1 MSLGYIHFDRPGAS
15 NEISELL
22 TLSER
27 ASAIFR
33 NRYVKIEESTS
44 EESAKNN
51 TFIGR
56 IIEGPFFLPEE
67 VGRDS
72 AIAQAPILRGD
83 TLPIIPKYYA
93 LSRVE
98 LLGEFEGKSLIPT
111 RTRPRPKSKVS
122 ELDVDTIR
130 KITGSRGSLL
140 IGKLDGY
147 ENVDILLDENDKKIL
162 PRNIGI
168 FGTVGSGKSNTAQ
181 VLVEEVIKQNYAVV
195 LFDVEGEYTHMDK
208 PTKELQALLENY
220 GLKPNGMKKFKVW
233 YPAPGE
239 SSRSDARAFTVK
251 FETFDVYILFEL
263 VHATEAQERSF
274 SAVVDA
280 LEEEKAKIRSLRK
293 GPLAKEKRVEPLT
306 LRRAIEKIFELIEQN
321 RINKPSGNALAGK
334 LAYIN
339 RFGIFDI
346 QGLPELT
353 AEDLL
358 VPGQVTVIDVSACSD
373 PVKNIAIVDVL
384 KKVFDK
390 KVADPKS
397 PKTLIVIEEAHTF
410 ISRETREKMEA
421 TMDMLKIVARRGRKR
436 WLCLCFISQQP
447 AHIPNEIFELCNS
460 RIVHAIKSQPNITA
474 LKNTTGGVVSEIWD
488 IVPTLG
494 QGQALVVT
502 PQFTHPLIV
511 NIRPAMSE
519 RLFIE

>member
-1 MSLGYIHFDRPGAS
+1 LSLGYIHFDRPGAS

-44 EESAKNN
+44 EESAENN

-83 TLPIIPKYYA
+83 TLPIIPRYYA

-98 LLGEFEGKSLIPT
+98 LLGEFKGKALIST

-122 ELDVDTIR
+122 ELDVKTIR
-130 KITGSRGSLL
+130 EITGSKGNLL

-147 ENVDILLDENDKKIL
+147 DNVDIVLDESDKKIL

-181 VLVEEVIKQNYAVV
+181 VLVEEVIKQDYAVI
-195 LFDVEGEYTHMDK
+195 LFDVEGEYTNMDK
-208 PTKELQALLENY
+208 PTKELHDLLEKY
-220 GLKPNGMKKFKVW
+220 GLKPNGIKKFEVW

-239 SSRSDARAFTVK
+239 SLRSDARAFTVK
-251 FETFDVYILFEL
+251 FETFDMYILFEL

-274 SAVVDA
+274 SVVVDA
-280 LEEEKAKIRSLRK
+280 LEEEKTKLRNLRR
-293 GPLAKEKRVEPLT
+293 GPLAKKKKIKPIT
-306 LRRAIEKIFELIEQN
+306 LKRAIEKIFELIKQN
-321 RINKPSGNALAGK
+321 RINKPSGYALAGK
-334 LAYIN
+334 LAYID

-346 QGLPELT
+346 QGLPELS
-353 AEDLL
+353 AEDLV

-373 PVKNIAIVDVL
+373 AVKNIAIVDVL
-384 KKVFDK
+384 KKTFDK
-390 KVADPKS
+390 KVADTKS

-421 TMDMLKIVARRGRKR
+421 TMDMLKIIARRGRKR

-447 AHIPNEIFELCNS
+447 GHIPNEIFELCNS
-460 RIVHAIKSQPNITA
+460 RIVHAIKSRPNITV
-474 LKNTTGGVVSEIWD
+474 LKNTTGGVVSEVWD

-494 QGQALVVT
+494 QGQALVIT

-511 NIRPAMSE
+511 NIRPAKSE
-519 RLFIE
+519 RLFTE

>member
-1 MSLGYIHFDRPGAS
+1 MSLGYIHFDRPGSS
-15 NEISELL
+15 NVISELL
-22 TLSER
+22 TLSEK
-27 ASAIFR
+27 ANAIFR
-33 NRYVKIEESTS
+33 NKYVKVEESNPEESTV
-44 EESAKNN
+44 NN

-98 LLGEFEGKSLIPT
+98 LLGEFEEKMLVPT

-122 ELDVDTIR
+122 ELDVDIIK
-130 KITGSRGSLL
+130 KITGSKGNLL

-147 ENVDILLDENDKKIL
+147 DNVDILLDENDKKIL

-181 VLVEEVIKQNYAVV
+181 VLIEESIKQDYAVV
-195 LFDVEGEYTHMDK
+195 LFDVEGEYTNMDK
-208 PTKELQALLENY
+208 PTKELHALLEKY
-220 GLKPNGMKKFKVW
+220 GLQPNGIKKFKVW

-239 SSRSDARAFTVK
+239 SSRSDAKAFTVK
-251 FETFDVYILFEL
+251 FETFDVYVLFEL
-263 VHATEAQERSF
+263 VQATEAQERSF

-280 LEEEKAKIRSLRK
+280 LEEEKIKLRNLK
-293 GPLAKEKRVEPLT
+293 RGPLAKEKRIEPLT
-306 LRRAIEKIFELIEQN
+306 LKRAIDKIFELIDQN
-321 RINKPSGNALAGK
+321 KINKPSGYALAGK
-334 LAYIN
+334 LAYIH
-339 RFGIFDI
+339 RFGIFDV
-346 QGLPELT
+346 QGLPELS
-353 AEDLL
+353 AENLV

-384 KKVFDK
+384 KKIFDK

-421 TMDMLKIVARRGRKR
+421 TMDMLKIIARRGRKR

-474 LKNTTGGVVSEIWD
+474 LKNTTGGVVSEVWD

-494 QGQALVVT
+494 QGQALVIT

-519 RLFIE
+519 RLFVE